1 MRHHPGGQV
10 GEAAAG
16 LGLEL
21 QWLEIL
27 LLAPRTFQ
35 IHDQLAGY
43 SQRNLTEVFLD
54 QGERQVDSDRDARR
68 RCKTFPAASM
78 DSSWCP
84 ATPLPTHRSRGLS
97 LSRRRVAVARRK
109 NRGCWPMPVRAR
121 AAAALSGS
129 TLRQRN
135 AVCRERQDFNPL
147 PDLPRASISPCH
159 VVERYYGRAVDQA
172 TAGYMECHG
181 VLWKNPELAT
191 VETEAA
197 AGRDLYHRVGRLESP
212 PPPARKKPALDGL
225 ALLRLAKLAEAGSQ
239 SDTRRS
245 QQLRFKGYAVSSAP
259 CPCRGR
265 RWKRRARPWRAQ
277 PPGSR
282 HSPPVRC
289 CS

>member
-1 MRHHPGGQV
+1 
-10 GEAAAG
+10 
-16 LGLEL
+16 
-21 QWLEIL
+21 
-27 LLAPRTFQ
+27 
-35 IHDQLAGY
+35 
-43 SQRNLTEVFLD
+43 
-54 QGERQVDSDRDARR
+54 
-68 RCKTFPAASM
+68 
-78 DSSWCP
+78 
-84 ATPLPTHRSRGLS
+84 
-97 LSRRRVAVARRK
+97 
-109 NRGCWPMPVRAR
+109 MPVRAR

-135 AVCRERQDFNPL
+135 AVCRERQDFNRCRTYLGHRSRPAMWWSDITDAPSTRLL
-147 PDLPRASISPCH
+147 PATWSVTAYCGRIPSWPRS
-159 VVERYYGRAVDQA
+159 RRRQR
-172 TAGYMECHG
+172 
-181 VLWKNPELAT
+181 
-191 VETEAA
+191 